1 MKQTGV
7 CYTQDGVVVNGFVDG
22 EAIFHFCGRRCI
34 QLTQGGG
41 VAQAHPS

>member
-34 QLTQGGG
+34 QLTRLPP
-41 VAQAHPS
+41 VAQALPS